1 MEATR
6 SQQYH
11 VSLCFNFSYHCSV
24 LHHDSSFS
32 NDLCIDEHRDY
43 MAHTGNLESRSL
55 ADLSG
60 ADFVFD
66 DVYAGPSNGINS
78 MGYYWQLSLFR

>member
-1 MEATR
+1 
-6 SQQYH
+6 
-11 VSLCFNFSYHCSV
+11 
-24 LHHDSSFS
+24 
-32 NDLCIDEHRDY
+32 
-43 MAHTGNLESRSL
+43 MAHTGNLESRSF